1 MKAEELLE
9 KCEEKINKP
18 WYNWINLRFLWYG
31 FWDEVGKIR
40 EKVFDGIEGFLDKD
54 ELKTFEKICDI
65 RIDKIKTFL
74 RDLVMSISI
83 LTASLGIIVSILF
96 EAGVVPKEG
105 VSPMLQW
112 FFTTGWSWLGIKI
125 VLALIPIAVLL
136 LALFIG
142 HYWTQ
147 VHAWYAIKEEY
158 FIRNAK
164 REREEKTTDKVE
176 RD

>member
-1 MKAEELLE
+1 M
-9 KCEEKINKP
+9 
-18 WYNWINLRFLWYG
+18 
-31 FWDEVGKIR
+31 GKIR
-40 EKVFDGIEGFLDKD
+40 EEVFDGIEGFLDGD
-54 ELKTFEKICDI
+54 ELETFEKICDI
-65 RIDKIKTFL
+65 RIDKIIL

-105 VSPMLQW
+105 VSPMLRW
-112 FFTTGWSWLGIKI
+112 FFTTGWGWLGIKI

-147 VHAWYAIKEEY
+147 VHARYAIKEEY

-164 REREEKTTDKVE
+164 REEKATDKAE

>member
-40 EKVFDGIEGFLDKD
+40 EKVFDGIEGFLDED

-83 LTASLGIIVSILF
+83 LTMSHLNKTYITHTSIT
-96 EAGVVPKEG
+96 KN
-105 VSPMLQW
+105 MC
-112 FFTTGWSWLGIKI
+112 T
-125 VLALIPIAVLL
+125 
-136 LALFIG
+136 
-142 HYWTQ
+142 
-147 VHAWYAIKEEY
+147 EES
-158 FIRNAK
+158 
-164 REREEKTTDKVE
+164 
-176 RD
+176 

>member
-40 EKVFDGIEGFLDKD
+40 EEVFDGIEGFLDKD

-74 RDLVMSISI
+74 RDLVVMSISI

-96 EAGVVPKEG
+96 EAGVIPKEG

-112 FFTTGWSWLGIKI
+112 FFTTGWSWLGIKM
-125 VLALIPIAVLL
+125 LSFLL
-136 LALFIG
+136 PFF
-142 HYWTQ
+142 Y
-147 VHAWYAIKEEY
+147 
-158 FIRNAK
+158 
-164 REREEKTTDKVE
+164 
-176 RD
+176 